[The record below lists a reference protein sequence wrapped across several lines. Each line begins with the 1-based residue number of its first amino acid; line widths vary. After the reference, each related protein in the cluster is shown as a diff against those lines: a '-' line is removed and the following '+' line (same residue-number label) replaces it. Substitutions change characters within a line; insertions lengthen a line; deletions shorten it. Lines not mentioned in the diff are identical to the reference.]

1 MINSLTFLLIV
12 FLMVLALQNGL
23 GWIAL
28 GLGAILLISVGRD
41 FYALIAVAI
50 AGGVLLG
57 VMSGA
62 LSSWFI
68 LIGLFA
74 ILLILGRREEKEAQQ
89 QAAYPQLPPGY
100 GYG

>member
-12 FLMVLALQNGL
+12 FLMVLAVQNGL

-28 GLGAILLISVGRD
+28 GLGAILLISIGRD
-41 FYALIAVAI
+41 LYTFVAI
-50 AGGVLLG
+50 AITGGVLFG

-74 ILLILGRREEKEAQQ
+74 ILMILGKKEQKEEAQ
-89 QAAYPQLPPGY
+89 QAAYAQPPPGY